1 MESGKR
7 VVSKQLGQLL
17 AERGLIDKKQL
28 EKALDIQKKEGHL
41 IGQILVK
48 LGFVSEEDIV
58 EALTTQ
64 YGYPYLPLENYE
76 IDKSLLN
83 IIPAQV
89 VRHYYLIPIDKIANI
104 LTIVMADPLNAFAI
118 KDIEQMTKM
127 KVEVFVSTV
136 TDIKKSI
143 EKCYGKFPGVLKKE
157 TEENKLSKADF
168 ATAARERLKKEA
180 EEEKKDAGV

>member
-1 MESGKR
+1 MELGKR

-17 AERGLIDKKQL
+17 IERGLIDKKQL
-28 EKALDIQKKEGHL
+28 QIALDKQRKEGQL

-76 IDKSLLN
+76 IDKSVLN
-83 IIPAQV
+83 VISAQV
-89 VRHYYLIPIDKIANI
+89 IRHYYLIPIDKIANI
-104 LTIVMADPLNAFAI
+104 LTIVMADPLNTFAI
-118 KDIEQMTKM
+118 KDIEQITKM
-127 KVEVFVSTV
+127 KVEVFVSTA

-143 EKCYGKFPGVLKKE
+143 EKYYGKPSGASKKE
-157 TEENKLSKADF
+157 VEENKLSKADF
-168 ATAARERLKKEA
+168 ATTARENLKKET
-180 EEEKKDAGV
+180 EEKKKDTGV